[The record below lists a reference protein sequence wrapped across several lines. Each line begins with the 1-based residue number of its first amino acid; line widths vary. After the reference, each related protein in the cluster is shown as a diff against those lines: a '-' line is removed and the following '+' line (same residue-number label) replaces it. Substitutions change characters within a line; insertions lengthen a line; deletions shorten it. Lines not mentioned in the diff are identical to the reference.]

1 MRLIMSKK
9 QIHQKNKKTVTV
21 CTACRLLM
29 LAVYGYSVF
38 FWGSVTLAAL
48 FRGSYDGSAEPPG
61 WVGVS
66 MSCGWLL
73 LTAAMLL
80 SFFKKDITAFL
91 LAAGGTAA
99 FCAAGHW
106 FVLAI
111 SDQLATKNVAND
123 LLEMDREYAW
133 RYFPSLAI
141 PVAALLPAVVKVVQ
155 LLRKRKQAAETEGS
169 KPVKSIID

>member
-1 MRLIMSKK
+1 MSKK
-9 QIHQKNKKTVTV
+9 QIHSKKKKTGTV

-66 MSCGWLL
+66 MGCGWLL

-99 FCAAGHW
+99 FCAAFRRYPTSSQRKMSQTTCWKWTGSM
-106 FVLAI
+106 LGGI
-111 SDQLATKNVAND
+111 S
-123 LLEMDREYAW
+123 RRW
-133 RYFPSLAI
+133 RYPWRRSC
-141 PVAALLPAVVKVVQ
+141 LLSSRSFRCSAKGSKR
-155 LLRKRKQAAETEGS
+155 LKRKAQS
-169 KPVKSIID
+169 L